1 MAYDV
6 ANKSVSELREAL
18 KAYQQGGG
26 GYTLQDSRRI
36 KRRLLEIEG
45 RAIPPNN
52 QLDTMRLSDFVRAE
66 AEQPTTPAIPQPGA
80 YYDPNLD
87 AMVIGDPRFPIQNQP
102 QVPGGSAEPIQ
113 IPTQPE
119 QPPFRPV
126 DTNVPNQSEPNITNE
141 VDTGSDIPPKPTV
154 TAEGYDWVWNGF
166 NWEQVQVG
174 ETRAE
179 RLAREY
185 EAGAE
190 RRAEEARLLGE
201 QQQRQSAFEVLRE
214 RFTAYGL
221 TELAGEIEKIFK
233 GEGKTRAGS
242 AIPIPTSEQGFYL
255 ALIETEPYYKRF
267 GRANEMRIKAGYKA
281 LDERTILEM
290 EDEYQKVLKAYNMP
304 AGFYDQPE
312 DYQKFIEND
321 LSELEL
327 ADRLQASRQFAQQVD
342 PAIKDRLKAEYNIDE
357 SMLTAYVADPLK
369 GQDILNKLASRSLTA
384 AAAILQGLTA
394 DTAQLAEQFGA
405 GELRFAEQQQRFGA
419 AGAAAERGRFLTDI
433 EKARQEVYG
442 ETEAIEEAF
451 GGLESARRARQRL
464 SAREVGR
471 FSGTAG
477 TSTVSLQRGGA
488 GSF

>member
-6 ANKSVSELREAL
+6 TNKSVSELREAL

-26 GYTLQDSRRI
+26 GYSLQDSRRI

-45 RAIPPNN
+45 RAIPPNAE
-52 QLDTMRLSDFVRAE
+52 LDAMRLNQFIRAE
-66 AEQPTTPAIPQPGA
+66 ATTPTQTVPNAPVQTTIDGYDITSPSVSPPGMPTIPTTPTQTTIDG
-80 YYDPNLD
+80 YDINSPSV
-87 AMVIGDPRFPIQNQP
+87 A
-102 QVPGGSAEPIQ
+102 
-113 IPTQPE
+113 
-119 QPPFRPV
+119 PV
-126 DTNVPNQSEPNITNE
+126 DQAGQTGGVN
-141 VDTGSDIPPKPTV
+141 TGSNIPPKPTI

-242 AIPIPTSEQGFYL
+242 PIPIPTSEQGFYL

-267 GRANEMRIKAGYKA
+267 GKANEMRIKAGYKA

-290 EDEYQKVLKAYNMP
+290 EDEYQKVLKSYNMP

-327 ADRLQASRQFAQQVD
+327 ADRLQASRQFAMQVD

-384 AAAILQGLTA
+384 AAAILQGLTT
-394 DTAQLAEQFGA
+394 DTAKLAEQFGA
-405 GELRFAEQQQRFGA
+405 GEMRFAEQQQRFGA